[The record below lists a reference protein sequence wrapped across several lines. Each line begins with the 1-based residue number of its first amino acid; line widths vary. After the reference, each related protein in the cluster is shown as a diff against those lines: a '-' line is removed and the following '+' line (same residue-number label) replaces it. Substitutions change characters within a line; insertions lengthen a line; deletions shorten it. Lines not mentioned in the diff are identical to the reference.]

1 MSDTSDHQPKLGQ
14 KTGMSISSAF
24 KKHGRWK
31 GCVVILL
38 YVLLSLLELFLDAL
52 YLLFCFA
59 QDAYIKMAKKRPQ
72 KKRRSSRAKSIA
84 RLPIKELPNVGQN
97 YLRQGKFAEAIK
109 IFRRLSQESEEEKW
123 AESFRSSFQGR
134 ISQLAAKGMHKEA
147 LVIFHNMETQFPDQA
162 SELQG
167 QHILLLIHA
176 DQLDKARQFYEQ
188 TEDTLTKQQK
198 QLIDET
204 FAALLLSGN
213 DKLAQKFPSDSP
225 LRSQFSHAQQAL
237 SCYARGQDSEALE
250 HLQGLPFRSPYKNFC
265 MALKGILAFH
275 DTKGDKD
282 KARVFFDKIH
292 ADSPFFLLISPYLHV
307 LKDAKAKES
316 DRHKDNSRDLGKTEK
331 KAVQQLQG
339 LDKAKISFLA
349 SLKNNAT
356 TPPGFLRCLF
366 NAGTCLDDKVLKQVS
381 YQLLAHDLSFL
392 RMYEKKF
399 GKIKDDFEQA
409 RLEALALEIKDE
421 SPSIPER
428 WRQACLILS
437 KRKNPDDA
445 LKIALM
451 HRHIATWIANIRA
464 NEYRCWDDQQ
474 EELEK
479 SLDYDPD
486 DKVTWLRV
494 HQLLAG
500 SPAEQYRWVNRMLKQ
515 FPKEPDII
523 FLGAEAAVGRSA
535 FKKASRLAGEL
546 LEIDPINTKV
556 RELLINAHIN
566 HAHKLTKQ
574 EKYALACKECGHA
587 TTFGRGNADQGR
599 IEITHGLIELLQG
612 KEKEGQALVDKGESR
627 YEHEAL
633 ARVQVRMDAEQLPI
647 PPAWKKKFTTR
658 LKAVVKD
665 TPKKDELLQ
674 IVPLI
679 VSSNNNKAQ
688 AWKGIRAAL
697 LPYLKK
703 GADLALHKDEFVM
716 ICQAWQRLP
725 DFALLHAYGK
735 KAAQHWPDV
744 PLFKYYLV
752 VGKSENGKKR
762 LTGKDIEELEDASH
776 MAMRQKD
783 SATEKL
789 IDDFLGR
796 HASFGFSGGPP
807 IGMLAELLEQ
817 EMFGDDDG
825 GGGGKK
831 KPSKE
836 DIEKLFDI
844 FGDL

>member
-1 MSDTSDHQPKLGQ
+1 MWKRIVSGTSDHQHKPGQ
-14 KTGMSISSAF
+14 KTGMNTYSAF

-31 GCVVILL
+31 GCIVILL
-38 YVLLSLLELFLDAL
+38 YLLLSLLELFVVSI
-52 YLLFCFA
+52 YLLFRSA
-59 QDAYIKMAKKRPQ
+59 QNAYIKMAKKRPQ
-72 KKRRSSRAKSIA
+72 KKRRKSKAKSIA
-84 RLPIKELPNVGQN
+84 HMSLKELPNAGHN
-97 YLRQGKFAEAIK
+97 YLKQGKFAEAIK
-109 IFRRLSQESEEEKW
+109 IFRRLIQESKDKKW
-123 AESFRSSFQGR
+123 ADPLRSSFQGR
-134 ISQLAAKGMHKEA
+134 INQLAAKGMHKEA
-147 LVIFHNMETQFPDQA
+147 LVIFHNMEKQVPDQTP
-162 SELQG
+162 ELQAL
-167 QHILLLIHA
+167 HILLLIHTG
-176 DQLDKARQFYEQ
+176 QLGKAWQLYEQ
-188 TEDTLTKQQK
+188 TGDSLVKQQK
-198 QLIDET
+198 QLLDET
-204 FAALLLSGN
+204 FAVLLLSGN
-213 DKLAQKFPSDSP
+213 EKFVQNFPADSP
-225 LRSQFSHAQQAL
+225 LRSQLPQAQQAL
-237 SCYARGQDSEALE
+237 RCYALGQDSEALE
-250 HLQGLPFRSPYKNFC
+250 HLQGFPFRSPYKNFR
-265 MALKGILAFH
+265 MALNGMLAFH
-275 DTKGDKD
+275 DNQN
-282 KARVFFDKIH
+282 KARSFFDKIH
-292 ADSPFFLLISPYLHV
+292 ADSPFFALVIPYIHV
-307 LKDAKAKES
+307 LNDAEGKEI
-316 DRHKDNSRDLGKTEK
+316 DKHKDNNRRDLGKTEK

-339 LDKAKISFLA
+339 LDRVKSKFLA

-356 TPPGFLRCLF
+356 TPAGFLRCLC
-366 NAGTCLDDKVLKQVS
+366 NAGTCLDNKVLKQVS

-428 WRQACLILS
+428 WRQACLIMS

-451 HRHIATWIANIRA
+451 HRHIATWIAKIHG

-486 DKVTWLRV
+486 DKVTWLKI
-494 HQLLAG
+494 HQLLSG
-500 SPAEQYRWVNRMLKQ
+500 SSAEQYRWVNRMLKQ
-515 FPKEPDII
+515 FPKEPDIL

-546 LEIDPINTKV
+546 LKIDPINTKV

-587 TTFGRGNADQGR
+587 AAFGRGNADQGR
-599 IEITHGLIELLQG
+599 IEITRGLIELLQG
-612 KEKEGQALVDKGESR
+612 KEKEGQTLLDKGESR
-627 YEHEAL
+627 YEHQVL

-647 PPAWKKKFTTR
+647 SLEWKKKLLTR
-658 LKAVVKD
+658 LRAVVKNK
-665 TPKKDELLQ
+665 PKKEELLQ
-674 IVPLI
+674 IVSLI
-679 VSSNNNKAQ
+679 VNSNSNKVSV
-688 AWKGIRAAL
+688 WRKIRAAL

-735 KAAQHWPDV
+735 KAAQHWSDV

-776 MAMRQKD
+776 VAMQQKD
-783 SATEKL
+783 SATMNL
-789 IDDFLGR
+789 IDDFLEK

-807 IGMLAELLEQ
+807 IGMLAELFEQ
-817 EMFGDDDG
+817 EIFGDDDG
-825 GGGGKK
+825 EKK
-831 KPSKE
+831 EPSRK
-836 DIEKLFDI
+836 DIERFLDL
-844 FGDL
+844 FGDY